1 MGLTETLGTLNV
13 SHLRRAV
20 RPRETL
26 TKLDTAT
33 EGSPGDQQID
43 VGDLE
48 SDSNNERH
56 SRDNRIYHKIDVS
69 FT

>member
-48 SDSNNERH
+48 SHSNNDRN
-56 SRDNRIYHKIDVS
+56 SRNNRFYPYIDFS

>member
-33 EGSPGDQQID
+33 DGSPDDQQID

-48 SDSNNERH
+48 SDSNNDRH
-56 SRDNRIYHKIDVS
+56 SRNNRIYHHIDVS